1 MVASNTTGC
10 RATVQQLLQQ
20 MPGWKEMTSPGS
32 HTVLS
37 RIERCRTADY
47 GYHAYRC
54 SDSDCGAMQYVYH
67 SCRNRHCPGCGN
79 NKKEEW
85 IEARMKELLPV
96 KYYHAVFT
104 MPHQLNSLVMGNRKA
119 MFTLLFDA
127 TSYTLQKFANDEKY
141 LAAQPGIIAVL
152 HTWGQQLSFHPHI
165 HCIVSGGGIVH
176 SSPLDGEEP
185 TVSWKEAVKAKH
197 KFLFPVKAVQ
207 QVYRAYFLKQ
217 LHKQIDKGIIT
228 MTEDQHKDWLTLR
241 TALYEMDWIVDFKE
255 PMGGPAQVL
264 EYLGRYTHKVAISN
278 HRIKRIDIDN
288 NVTFEYKD
296 YADEGKKKSMTLTGD
311 EFLRRYE
318 QHILPPRFCK
328 IRHYGYL
335 GNYKRKERVN
345 EILQT
350 MELPQHA
357 QQAEISIAIRMI
369 EKYGTNHML
378 CPGCKK
384 AKLELLYVVDIKGSR
399 EKVQRE

>member
-1 MVASNTTGC
+1 MTTNNSTAS

-20 MPGWKEMTSPGS
+20 MPEWKELTSPGS
-32 HTVLS
+32 HKVLS
-37 RIERCRTADY
+37 RIERCRTADL

-54 SDSDCGAMQYVYH
+54 TDSDCGAMQYVYH

-79 NKKEEW
+79 TKKEEW

-104 MPHQLNSLVMGNRKA
+104 LPHQLNSLIMGNRKA

-127 TSYTLQKFANDEKY
+127 ASYTLLKFAGDEKY
-141 LAAQPGIIAVL
+141 LGAQPGIIAVL
-152 HTWGQQLSFHPHI
+152 HTWGQQLSFHPHV

-176 SSPLDGEEP
+176 ASLSNGEGP
-185 TVSWKEAVKAKH
+185 GVRVWKEAVKAKH
-197 KFLFPVKAVQ
+197 KFLFPAKGVAE
-207 QVYRAYFLKQ
+207 VYRAYFLKQ
-217 LHKQIDKGIIT
+217 LQQQINNGSIT
-228 MTEDQHKDWLTLR
+228 MTEEQQSDWLTLR
-241 TALYEMDWIVDFKE
+241 TALYKMEWITYFKE

-278 HRIKRIDIDN
+278 HRIKRIDMDN

-296 YADEGKKKSMTLTGD
+296 YADDGKKKKMTLAGD

-345 EILQT
+345 GILQQ
-350 MELPQHA
+350 MDLPPHA
-357 QQAEISIAIRMI
+357 PQAEISMTIRMI
-369 EKYGTNHML
+369 EKYGTDAML
-378 CPGCKK
+378 CKCCKK
-384 AKLELLYVVDIKGSR
+384 AKLELLYVVDVTGKK
-399 EKVQRE
+399 EVQRE

>member
-1 MVASNTTGC
+1 MAASNSTGC

-20 MPGWKEMTSPGS
+20 MPGWKEMTAPGS
-32 HTVLS
+32 HAVLS
-37 RIERCRTADY
+37 RIERCHTADY

-54 SDSDCGAMQYVYH
+54 TDSQCGAMQYVYH

-79 NKKEEW
+79 NKREEW

-104 MPHQLNSLVMGNRKA
+104 MPHQLNPLVMGNRKA

-127 TSYTLQKFANDEKY
+127 ASYALLQFAKDEKY
-141 LAAQPGIIAVL
+141 LGAKPGIIAVL

-165 HCIVSGGGIVH
+165 HCIVSGGGI
-176 SSPLDGEEP
+176 D
-185 TVSWKEAVKAKH
+185 TNKQWQEAVKAKH
-197 KFLFPVKAVQ
+197 KFLFPAKAVA
-207 QVYRAYFLKQ
+207 QVYRPYFLKQ
-217 LHKQIDKGIIT
+217 LQKQIDKGIVT
-228 MTEDQHKDWLTLR
+228 MTEEQHKAWLTLR
-241 TALYEMDWIVDFKE
+241 SQLHAIDWIVDFRE
-255 PMGGPAQVL
+255 PMGGPAQVV
-264 EYLGRYTHKVAISN
+264 EYLGRYTHKIAISN

-296 YADEGKKKSMTLTGD
+296 YADEGTKKSMTLQGA

-345 EILQT
+345 EMLQQ

-357 QQAEISIAIRMI
+357 QQAVVSSSIRMI
-369 EKYGTNHML
+369 EKYGSDGLT
-378 CPGCKK
+378 CPCCKK
-384 AKLELLYVVDIKGSR
+384 AKIELLYVVDINGKK
-399 EKVQRE
+399 EVQRE

>member
-1 MVASNTTGC
+1 M
-10 RATVQQLLQQ
+10 QQLLQQ
-20 MPGWKEMTSPGS
+20 MTGYKEITSPGS
-32 HTVLS
+32 HKVLS
-37 RIERCRTADY
+37 LIERCRTADF

-54 SDSDCGAMQYVYH
+54 TDSDCGAMKYVYH

-85 IEARMKELLPV
+85 IEARIKELLPV

-127 TSYTLQKFANDEKY
+127 ASYTLLKFANDDKH
-141 LAAQPGIIAVL
+141 LGAQPGIIAVL
-152 HTWGQQLSFHPHI
+152 HTWGQQLTFHPHI
-165 HCIVSGGGIVH
+165 HCIISGGGINTNK
-176 SSPLDGEEP
+176 E
-185 TVSWKEAVKAKH
+185 WKEAVKAKY
-197 KFLFPVKAVQ
+197 KFLFPAKAVA
-207 QVYRAYFLKQ
+207 QVYRSCFLKRLQ
-217 LHKQIDKGIIT
+217 QQIDKGVVT
-228 MTEDQHKDWLTLR
+228 MSEEQHSNWLTLR
-241 TALYEMDWIVDFKE
+241 TALYNMDWVVDFRE

-278 HRIKRIDIDN
+278 HRIKRIDLDN

-296 YADEGKKKSMTLTGD
+296 YADNGRKKSMTLPGD

-345 EILQT
+345 EMLQHLD
-350 MELPQHA
+350 LPQHA
-357 QQAEISIAIRMI
+357 QQLLVSSTIRMI
-369 EKYGTNHML
+369 EKYGTDALL
-378 CPGCKK
+378 CSRCKK
-384 AKLELLYVVDIKGSR
+384 AKLELLYTVDINGKK
-399 EKVQRE
+399 EVQRE

>member
-1 MVASNTTGC
+1 MAVSKATGC

-20 MPGWKEMTSPGS
+20 MPGWKEMTAPGS
-32 HTVLS
+32 HKVLS
-37 RIERCRTADY
+37 RIERCRTADF

-54 SDSDCGAMQYVYH
+54 TDSDCGAMQYVYH
-67 SCRNRHCPGCGN
+67 SCRNRHCPQCGN
-79 NKKEEW
+79 SKKEEW

-104 MPHQLNSLVMGNRKA
+104 MPHQLNNLVMGNRLA

-127 TSYTLQKFANDEKY
+127 ASYTLLKFAGNEKY
-141 LAAQPGIIAVL
+141 LGAQPGIIAVL

-165 HCIVSGGGIVH
+165 HCIVSGGGI
-176 SSPLDGEEP
+176 DKDKR
-185 TVSWKEAVKAKH
+185 WKEAVKAKH
-197 KFLFPVKAVQ
+197 KFLFPAKAVAD
-207 QVYRAYFLKQ
+207 VYRAYFLKHLQ
-217 LHKQIDKGIIT
+217 QHIDKGIVT
-228 MTEDQHKDWLTLR
+228 MTEEQHRDWLLLRSTL
-241 TALYEMDWIVDFKE
+241 YKMEWIVDFRE
-255 PMGGPAQVL
+255 PMGGAGQVV

-278 HRIKRIDIDN
+278 HRIKHIDIDN

-296 YADEGKKKSMTLTGD
+296 YTDEGKKKTMALPGD

-345 EILQT
+345 EILQQ
-350 MELPQHA
+350 MNIPQHPK
-357 QQAEISIAIRMI
+357 QLLISSTLRMI
-369 EKYGTNHML
+369 EKYGNDALL
-378 CPGCKK
+378 CSRCKK
-384 AKLELLYVVDIKGSR
+384 AKLELVYVIDINGKK
-399 EKVQRE
+399 EVQRE

>member
-1 MVASNTTGC
+1 MVANNCTGS

-20 MPGWKEMTSPGS
+20 MHGWKELTSPGS
-32 HTVLS
+32 YAVLS
-37 RIERCRTADY
+37 RIERCRTADF

-54 SDSDCGAMQYVYH
+54 TDRDCGAMQYVYH
-67 SCRNRHCPGCGN
+67 SCRNRHCPQCGN
-79 NKKEEW
+79 SKKEEW

-104 MPHQLNSLVMGNRKA
+104 IPHQLNSLVMGNRTA

-127 TSYTLQKFANDEKY
+127 ASYALMQFAKNEKY
-141 LAAQPGIIAVL
+141 LGAQPGIIAVL
-152 HTWGQQLSFHPHI
+152 HTWGQQLTFHPHI
-165 HCIVSGGGIVH
+165 HCIVSGGGI
-176 SSPLDGEEP
+176 D
-185 TVSWKEAVKAKH
+185 TNKRWKEAVKAKH
-197 KFLFPVKAVQ
+197 KFLFPTKAVA
-207 QVYRAYFLKQ
+207 QVYRPYFLKQ
-217 LHKQIDKGIIT
+217 LQQQIDKGIIT
-228 MTEDQHKDWLTLR
+228 MTKEQHRDWLTLR
-241 TALYEMDWIVDFKE
+241 TALYAMDWIVDFRE

-278 HRIKRIDIDN
+278 HRIKRIDMDS

-296 YADEGKKKSMTLTGD
+296 YTDDGRKKSMTLPGE

-345 EILQT
+345 EILQQ
-350 MELPQHA
+350 MDKPQHA
-357 QQAEISIAIRMI
+357 QQAQVSMAIRMI
-369 EKYGTNHML
+369 EKFGTDTML
-378 CPGCKK
+378 CSRCKK
-384 AKLELLYVVDIKGSR
+384 AKLELLYVVDIKGIK
-399 EKVQRE
+399 KVQRE

>member
-1 MVASNTTGC
+1 MAASNTTGSL
-10 RATVQQLLQQ
+10 ATVQHLLQQ

-32 HTVLS
+32 HAALS
-37 RIERCRTADY
+37 RIERCRTADL

-67 SCRNRHCPGCGN
+67 SCRNRHCPACGN
-79 NKKEEW
+79 SKKEEW

-104 MPHQLNSLVMGNRKA
+104 IPHQLNNLVMGNRKV
-119 MFTLLFDA
+119 MFKLLFDA
-127 TSYTLQKFANDEKY
+127 ASYTLLKFSSDEKY
-141 LAAQPGIIAVL
+141 MNAQPGIIAVL
-152 HTWGQQLSFHPHI
+152 HTWGQQLSFHPHV

-176 SSPLDGEEP
+176 PSPCDGEG
-185 TVSWKEAVKAKH
+185 TGVRWKEAVKAKH
-197 KFLFPVKAVQ
+197 KFLFPTKAVAS
-207 QVYRAYFLKQ
+207 VYRPYFLKQ
-217 LHKQIDKGIIT
+217 LQRLIDNGSI
-228 MTEDQHKDWLTLR
+228 MMSEEQHRHWLTLR
-241 TALYEMDWIVDFKE
+241 SALYNIEWITYFKE

-278 HRIKRIDIDN
+278 HRIKRIDMDN

-296 YADEGKKKSMTLTGD
+296 YADDGNKKTMTLAGE

-335 GNYKRKERVN
+335 GNYKRKQRVN
-345 EILQT
+345 EILAQ
-350 MELPQHA
+350 MNLPQHA
-357 QQAEISIAIRMI
+357 PQAEISMTITMI
-369 EKYGTNHML
+369 EKFGTDTML
-378 CPGCKK
+378 CKSCKK
-384 AKLELLYVVDIKGSR
+384 AKLELLYVCDIKGNKK
-399 EKVQRE
+399 EVQRE